1 MKKLI
6 CSALCVAL
14 SALLLAG
21 CGHPEPE
28 FNEVTDLIT
37 EPETEN
43 TPTSLLLPTQFSLA
57 YMPDQTLDPI
67 TCPDGMQQT
76 VASLLYEGLFR
87 LDGKFQ
93 PEPALCESF
102 VCDEDFL
109 SYTFTLR
116 SGVLFSDGSP
126 LTAADV
132 KSTLDRARTSNRYRA
147 RLADILSVSA
157 GENTVTVLLSSPNN
171 ALPALLDIPIVKAG
185 TETAHAPTG
194 TGPYFFSAQDAVP
207 CLVANRLWRQGTGQP
222 TERITLVEAA
232 DQSTMLYRLSSHDIQ
247 LAAADLTGSAS
258 VSLSG
263 SLTYQDTDTT
273 ILQYLGCNLSR
284 EYLNTA
290 AFRRAL
296 NCGINRAHIVSA
308 FLSGH
313 GRAAQLPLSPVS
325 ALYPSELEQPFS
337 MDAFSA
343 ALAECEALPTKPLT
357 LLVNEENNFKT
368 AIAAY
373 LAESF
378 SAAGVAVEVRALP
391 WEAYT
396 AALAQGD
403 FDLYYG
409 EVRLSADW
417 DLSPLLAKGGALNF
431 GGWGSAQT
439 DSLLAACA
447 ASPQRDAAITELCA
461 HLKTFSPILPICFK
475 SSSVLLQTNVVEG
488 LISTATEPFY
498 NVQDCT
504 IHLQSQ

>member
-1 MKKLI
+1 MKKLT
-6 CSALCVAL
+6 CSALCVLL

-21 CGHPEPE
+21 CGQAPSE
-28 FNEVTDLIT
+28 FNEITDLIT

-43 TPTSLLLPTQFSLA
+43 PPTSLLLPTQFSLA

-87 LDGKFQ
+87 LDGNFEPQ
-93 PEPALCESF
+93 PSLCETF
-102 VCDEDFL
+102 VCDEDYL
-109 SYTFTLR
+109 TYTFTLR
-116 SGVLFSDGSP
+116 PGILFSDGSP
-126 LTAADV
+126 LTVADV
-132 KSTLDRARTSNRYRA
+132 KNTLNRAKTSDRYRA
-147 RLADILSVSA
+147 RLSDIRSIST
-157 GENTVTVLLSSPNN
+157 GENTVTVTLSAPNN
-171 ALPALLDIPIVKAG
+171 ALPALLDIPIVKSG
-185 TETAHAPTG
+185 TEKDAAPIG
-194 TGPYFFSAQDAVP
+194 TGPYFFSLDTVP
-207 CLVANRLWRQGTGQP
+207 CLVASQLWWQGGGQP
-222 TERITLVEAA
+222 SDRITLVEAA
-232 DQSTMLYRLSSHDIQ
+232 DQSTMLYRLTSHDIQ
-247 LAAADLTGSAS
+247 LAVADLTGSAS

-273 ILQYLGCNLSR
+273 VLQYLGCNLSR

-296 NCGINRAHIVSA
+296 GRGINREHIVSA

-313 GRAAQLPLSPVS
+313 GRAAQLPLSPGS
-325 ALYPSELEQPFS
+325 PLYPHEQEQPFS

-343 ALAECEALPTKPLT
+343 ALAECESLPTEPLT
-357 LLVNEENNFKT
+357 LLVNAENSFKT

-378 SAAGVAVEVRALP
+378 SAAGVLVEVRALP
-391 WEAYT
+391 WEEYT

-417 DLSPLLAKGGALNF
+417 DLSPLLTENGALNF
-431 GGWGSAQT
+431 GGWISAQT

-447 ASPQRDAAITELCA
+447 SSPQRDIAMAELCS
-461 HLKTFSPILPICFK
+461 HLKNFSPILPICFK
-475 SSSVLLQTNVVEG
+475 SSSVLLQADVVES
-488 LISTATEPFY
+488 LTSTATEPFY
-498 NVQDCT
+498 NLQDCT
-504 IHLQSQ
+504 IHLQSK